1 MAQTSDESGRAPD
14 ATIRNGLK
22 YYESDVSQDDQ
33 KYTGWYWCSDRKAF
47 YRWDLL
53 QAQRD

>member
-22 YYESDVSQDDQ
+22 DYESANLEPQ
-33 KYTGWYWCSDRKAF
+33 KYLGWYWCSDRLAF
-47 YRWDLL
+47 YRWDELIKS
-53 QAQRD
+53 RGN